1 MTLLQHAKD
10 VNPKTV
16 FNAFKYSVYLFILG
30 NVYVFFSQ
38 EVVASVRTFGHGMS
52 LSELGQAF
60 AATIDTASWL
70 VLLILFELETT
81 VLSHE
86 RNRDTL
92 RWLVHGLRGV
102 CYVGILYSLWGYI
115 AKVAMIS
122 GFDPVGVVQMC
133 SLAGT
138 DAFLAL
144 GLDQYV
150 PIDLDNC
157 GEFASDDLYRLSG
170 SSIYAHSPMV
180 GVVKRLA
187 WVDAINGT
195 VWVLV
200 SVLLEIDVWL
210 QLRGMLTRGLAR
222 ASKVMKA
229 ILYSMLFAAAV
240 YWGFEGDFVDFWD
253 AFLWLV
259 AFVFIEMNFFEWH
272 AEEEAGAEAVA
283 A

>member
-1 MTLLQHAKD
+1 MTLLQHAKS

-38 EVVASVRTFGHGMS
+38 EVVASARTFSKGMS

-70 VLLILFELETT
+70 ILLVLFELETS
-81 VLSHE
+81 VIPHARIKGRLKWF
-86 RNRDTL
+86 L
-92 RWLVHGLRGV
+92 HGLRGV
-102 CYVGILYSLWGYI
+102 CYVGIVYSCWGYM

-122 GFDPVGVVQMC
+122 GFDPVSIADLC
-133 SLAGT
+133 SLVGQKAY
-138 DAFLAL
+138 FAL

-150 PIDLDNC
+150 PIDWTNC
-157 GEFASDDLYRLSG
+157 RDFASANLYQLSG
-170 SSIYAHSPMV
+170 STIYADRPVLGMLM
-180 GVVKRLA
+180 RLA
-187 WVDAINGT
+187 WVDAINGA

-200 SVLLEIDVWL
+200 SVLLEVDVWL
-210 QLRGMLTRGLAR
+210 QLHGMMTDGITRI
-222 ASKVMKA
+222 SKVLKA
-229 ILYSMLFAAAV
+229 ILYSLLFAAAV

-259 AFVFIEMNFFEWH
+259 AFIFIEMNFFEWH
-272 AEEEAGAEAVA
+272 AEAEVEAQSVPV
-283 A
+283 